1 MYYLDIVGF
10 HCVAKEELIPNSLV
24 TCQLVV
30 NNCSGISFAS
40 AAILLEVL
48 IIIEKLLS

>member
-24 TCQLVV
+24 TI
-30 NNCSGISFAS
+30 GISVPVGS
-40 AAILLEVL
+40 E
-48 IIIEKLLS
+48 